1 MQSID
6 HSNGFLRLTNNAPI
20 PALKDDEV
28 LIKVCAAG
36 VNRLDLL
43 QAKGSYP
50 PPPGASEILGVEV
63 SGTVADLAQGVPAD
77 AELGKGDA
85 VMVLMDGGGYAEFC
99 AVPYKAVMRVPEG
112 TSITEAAAIPEVF
125 LTAYQTL
132 FLNTHL
138 KDGETLLVH
147 AGASGV
153 GLALIQLARTLFKG
167 VKVIATA
174 GSDDKLVVC
183 RENGADVT
191 VNYKTTDFAE
201 EVLSVTN
208 KKGADVIVDFIGAPY
223 WEQHMKCIAID
234 GRLQLTGML
243 GGGVIPGPTNIGT
256 LLAKRTTVIGTTLR
270 SRSPEYKHQ
279 LTKEFSA
286 CLPLFT
292 SGILHVNIDSVFSFD
307 MAAQAHERMKNNLN
321 VGKILLTWTST
332 TLC

>member
-28 LIKVCAAG
+28 LIK
-36 VNRLDLL
+36 
-43 QAKGSYP
+43 AKGSYP

-167 VKVIATA
+167 
-174 GSDDKLVVC
+174 SDDKLVVC

-286 CLPLFT
+286 CLPSLFT